1 MVAERIWRLDLLI
14 RNMVLD
20 PGDEET
26 RKAFELEIV
35 QQQNQGFDNLVVPA
49 TKDVDYTFDA
59 VKNAELIFIQNKSRT
74 ENIFFRIN
82 GLYENIPL
90 ESFTILSNG
99 PSWGRLNK
107 LSFKSLNQE
116 EDADI
121 QILILGTEEEY
132 SGNGNP

>member
-1 MVAERIWRLDLLI
+1 MVAEWIWRLDLLI
-14 RNMVLD
+14 RNLVLD

-26 RKAFELEIV
+26 RKAFELEIA
-35 QQQNQGFDNLVVPA
+35 QEQNQGFDNLVVPA
-49 TKDVDYTFDA
+49 TKDVDYAFDA

-90 ESFTILSNG
+90 ESYILLTNG
-99 PSWGRLNK
+99 PAWGRLNK

-121 QILILGTEEEY
+121 QILVLGTKEEY